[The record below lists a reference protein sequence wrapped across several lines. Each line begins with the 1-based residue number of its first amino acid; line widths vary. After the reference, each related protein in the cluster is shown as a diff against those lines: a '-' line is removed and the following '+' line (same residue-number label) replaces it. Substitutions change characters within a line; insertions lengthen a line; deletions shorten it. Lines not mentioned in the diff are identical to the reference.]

1 MVQQQQEE
9 EQEIAVQHQQQ
20 EELRAN
26 SFVALLSLN
35 RSSIVDKSRVGDCC
49 IIILNDRIRS
59 SSSRR

>member
-20 EELRAN
+20 EEPRAN

-35 RSSIVDKSRVGDCC
+35 HSSIVSKSRTV
-49 IIILNDRIRS
+49 IVVLLF
-59 SSSRR
+59 